1 MKREFAVLGMV
12 ICLVVG
18 GLSGWLIPT
27 FLGAQ
32 PRVSLLDEI
41 KSRGHMIVGTSSD
54 WPPFEIFNV
63 TTDKLEGFDIDLCEL
78 IADYLNVTIQWQ
90 DMSFDLLVE
99 ACRQGTVDLI
109 AAALFITEDRLEV
122 LAPSVPYIRTNEVVI
137 VLENS
142 TITISDLSDLTAYE
156 NPPYGI
162 GVQTGTAEQYELDD
176 LGISYTD
183 YPRAD
188 VLIQALVN
196 GIIKVAYVD
205 EPVFTVWSK
214 TFDLKSIFTVLA
226 EPTALFTRLGE
237 PEFLQ
242 AINTVIVNSYKDGT
256 LDSLIEKWFT

>member
-18 GLSGWLIPT
+18 GLGGWLIPT

-32 PRVSLLDEI
+32 PRVSLLNEI
-41 KSRGHMIVGTSSD
+41 KTRGYMVVGTSSD

-99 ACRQGTVDLI
+99 ACVKGSVDLI

-137 VLENS
+137 VKES
-142 TITISDLSDLTAYE
+142 SSITISDLADLASYD
-156 NPPYGI
+156 I

-176 LGISYTD
+176 LSITYTD

-188 VLIQALVN
+188 LLIQALVN
-196 GIIKVAYVD
+196 DVIEVAFVD

-226 EPTALFTRLGE
+226 EPTALFTRLGQ

-242 AINTVIVNSYKDGT
+242 AINTVIVNAYKDGT
-256 LDSLIEKWFT
+256 LDALIEKWFT

>member
-18 GLSGWLIPT
+18 GLGGWLIPS
-27 FLGAQ
+27 FLGTQ

-41 KSRGHMIVGTSSD
+41 TTRGHMIVGTSSD

-63 TTDKLEGFDIDLCEL
+63 TTDQLEGFDIDLCEL

-99 ACRQGTVDLI
+99 ACQQGSVDMI
-109 AAALFITEDRLEV
+109 AAALFITPERLEV

-137 VLENS
+137 VKDTS
-142 TITISDLSDLTAYE
+142 GITITDLADLASYD
-156 NPPYGI
+156 I

-176 LGISYTD
+176 LSITYTD

-188 VLIQALVN
+188 LLIQALVN
-196 GIIKVAYVD
+196 DVIEVAFVD
-205 EPVFTVWSK
+205 EPVFTVWSQ

-226 EPTALFTRLGE
+226 EPTALFTRLGQ

-242 AINTVIVNSYKDGT
+242 AINTVIVNAYKDGT
-256 LDSLIEKWFT
+256 LDALIEKWFT